1 MTTYNLPAAAVSEA
15 LSLAPAI
22 GTSTATTLD
31 AANSATLSGALSAAT
46 LQTVFKFQTDSLD
59 LTDVDTEFVAD
70 VSGSLFALETD
81 KVVSASAVDS
91 ANQVDSNA
99 SNQTIEYDYV
109 RHVAQQLLGHHSA
122 DIFSNESALRTSV
135 TDHDDNWVSA
145 IQTALTSSAQDC
157 VDELMATL
165 TSTEAG
171 RDVLV
176 GLNADS
182 TSDGVATYKFPFASG
197 DKLVIPVTFGS
208 ITGQAITN
216 SSVTGDIA
224 ARTYNVE
231 FEIVA

>member
-31 AANSATLSGALSAAT
+31 PANSATLSGALSAAT
-46 LQTVFKFQTDSLD
+46 LQTVFKFQTDALD

-70 VSGSLFALETD
+70 VSGSLFALETG
-81 KVVSASAVDS
+81 KVVSASTVS

-99 SNQTIEYDYV
+99 TNQTIEYDYV

-176 GLNADS
+176 GLSADS
-182 TSDGVATYKFPFASG
+182 TSAGVATYKFPFASG